1 MELHFLEG
9 ESLSFKE
16 YLHVFYNPVRFRSIG
31 RWFVFVTLKTSI
43 VLMVLLVIMLL
54 CAWIANTLPS
64 NINEII
70 FFFGYL
76 FGAIYLLVLTITFYN
91 SFLLPKIIT
100 RRVLSFIGK
109 YIPDTTDVVRLE
121 TEAFLFIWRDNP
133 FIIAYNEDPP
143 GVADDDSDPI
153 LYVKGKDKYLKIS
166 NAYFYC
172 YEDEPKDEL
181 EDELEDGSIISKKR
195 ISEGIYMVKTGFS
208 TSVTFK
214 KGQRFFQKEVRS
226 ALEQLLKERTHP
238 NRYKLLSAGGG
249 TRTLTHKGTRS

>member
-31 RWFVFVTLKTSI
+31 RWFVFVILKISI
-43 VLMVLLVIMLL
+43 VLMALLVIMLL

-109 YIPDTTDVVRLE
+109 YLPDTTDVVRLE
-121 TEAFLFIWRDNP
+121 TEAFLFIWRNNP
-133 FIIAYNEDPP
+133 FIIAYKEDPP

-153 LYVKGKDKYLKIS
+153 LYVKGKDKYLEIS
-166 NAYFYC
+166 DAYFY
-172 YEDEPKDEL
+172 YYKDEL
-181 EDELEDGSIISKKR
+181 EDELEDEPEDKLEDGSMISKKR

-226 ALEQLLKERTHP
+226 ALEQLLKERKP
-238 NRYKLLSAGGG
+238 PE
-249 TRTLTHKGTRS
+249 